1 MTILKNLAPKE
12 LEPTADKVTVI
23 ESEANQQTGVA
34 GFGINTI
41 KLTDRR
47 SGETIAYIGKLN
59 EEDKIHFTKSL
70 SIEQALAVLELISKK
85 KFNRYMSTERFE
97 KAQEFANR
105 KFS

>member
-1 MTILKNLAPKE
+1 MASVNQLAPKE
-12 LEPTADKVTVI
+12 EEFAPTKVTVV

-41 KLTDRR
+41 KLTDKL
-47 SGETIAYIGKLN
+47 SGETVAYIGKLN
-59 EEDKIHFTKSL
+59 NEDRIHFTKSL

-85 KFNRYMSTERFE
+85 KFNRYMSTERFQ